1 MNSPPLPQPEQIA
14 AVRRF
19 NRMYTQQ
26 IALLA
31 DQVLGGPLSLP
42 EARVLFE
49 LEAPEVPPSASQIT
63 RVLGLDPGYVS
74 RLVGRLVSRGL
85 VQRRPSAEDARK
97 SLLELT
103 AEGRSVFDRLGRRS
117 DREVGRLLQRLQ
129 PHQRRRLVD
138 SMDTIESILEPSQSR
153 PPCVLREPGPGDL
166 GMVIAR
172 HGALYAEGWGF
183 DQGFETLVAEITA
196 EFARSHDP
204 RRERLWIAEVGGSF
218 AGSVMIVRET
228 DDTAR
233 LRLFLVEPE
242 HRGCGVGS
250 LLLEECLRFSR
261 ARGYHR
267 VVLTTV
273 DLLEAAHHLYTRAGF
288 RIIESTP
295 VEQWS
300 RKMHQEEWLL
310 DWLEEASDPPTT
322 PRGPA
327 EMRPLT

>member
-1 MNSPPLPQPEQIA
+1 MATASTSPPHPEQIET
-14 AVRRF
+14 VRRF
-19 NRMYTQQ
+19 NRMYTRQ

-49 LEAPEVPPSASQIT
+49 IAAPPSAPSASQIN
-63 RVLGLDPGYVS
+63 RILGLDAGYVS
-74 RLVGRLVSRGL
+74 RLVGRLVDQGL
-85 VQRRPSAEDARK
+85 VLRRPSSQDARK

-103 AEGRSVFDRLGRRS
+103 EEGRAVFDTLGQRS
-117 DREVGRLLQRLQ
+117 DHEVGSMLERLP
-129 PHQRRRLVD
+129 PHQRRRLVEA
-138 SMDTIESILEPSQSR
+138 MEMIESILEPEETQ
-153 PPCVLREPGPGDL
+153 PPCVLREPGPGDIGL
-166 GMVIAR
+166 VIAR

-228 DDTAR
+228 ETTAR

-242 HRGCGVGS
+242 HRGRGVGS
-250 LLLEECLRFSR
+250 LLLDECLRFSR

-273 DLLEAAHHLYTRAGF
+273 DLLDAAHHLYTRAGF
-288 RIIESTP
+288 RCIESTA

-300 RKMHQEEWLL
+300 RRMHQEEWQL
-310 DWLEEASDPPTT
+310 DWPDKAAGTAQKDLRSAT
-322 PRGPA
+322 R
-327 EMRPLT
+327 